1 MPLFFRPRRPLLRGA
16 MIGGGAYLAGR
27 AGARA
32 QERNYEAQ
40 AAEADQTERI
50 AELESNQAPA
60 YQPPPPAA
68 ASGGGSDMVEQLTK
82 LKGLLDAGALTQEEF
97 QTAKQRLLAGA

>member
-32 QERNYEAQ
+32 QERDYEAQ
-40 AAEADQTERI
+40 AAESDQSQRI
-50 AELESNQAPA
+50 AELEANQAPA
-60 YQPPPPAA
+60 YQSPPPA